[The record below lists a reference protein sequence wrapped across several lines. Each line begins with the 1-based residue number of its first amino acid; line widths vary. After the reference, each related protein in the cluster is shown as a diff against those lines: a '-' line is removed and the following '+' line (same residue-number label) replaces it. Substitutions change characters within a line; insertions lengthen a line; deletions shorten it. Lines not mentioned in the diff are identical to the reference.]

1 MALGAPSQYIADQQA
16 TIRLNLV
23 ERVAAYDRELA
34 MKSAIPGT
42 EHFDRLTQARA
53 DVQFRVDQLTAF
65 LIHYSTL

>member
-16 TIRLNLV
+16 TIRLNLL
-23 ERVAAYDRELA
+23 ERVAAYDRELG

-53 DVQFRVDQLTAF
+53 DVQFRVDQATAF